1 MALPFVEALSF
12 YSRKDSVL
20 IATKTNGE
28 SIPLVKFKQKFIDL
42 IIVTESGL
50 QYMKDY
56 MEYHQD
62 LFDLIDLPKNNENEQ
77 LTLF

>member
-1 MALPFVEALSF
+1 MALPFVEGLNF
-12 YSRKDSVL
+12 YSRQDSVL
-20 IATKTNGE
+20 IAIKTNGE

-42 IIVTESGL
+42 DILSDNAL

-56 MEYHQD
+56 MQHYPN
-62 LFDLIDLPKNNENEQ
+62 LFELIDLQKKENEQ

>member
-1 MALPFVEALSF
+1 MVLPFVEDLNF

-20 IATKTNGE
+20 IAVKTNGD

-42 IIVTESGL
+42 DIVSDNAL

-56 MEYHQD
+56 MQHYPN
-62 LFDLIDLPKNNENEQ
+62 LFESIDLPKKETEQ

>member
-1 MALPFVEALSF
+1 MAVPFIEDLNF
-12 YSRKDSVL
+12 YSRKESVL

-28 SIPLVKFKQKFIDL
+28 KIPLVKFKQKFIDL
-42 IIVTESGL
+42 DILSNNAL

-56 MEYHQD
+56 MHHYPN
-62 LFDLIDLPKNNENEQ
+62 LFELIELPKKETEQ

>member
-1 MALPFVEALSF
+1 MAIPFVDGLNF

-20 IATKTNGE
+20 IANKTNGE

-42 IIVTESGL
+42 QILSDNAL

-56 MEYHQD
+56 MQHYPN
-62 LFDLIDLPKNNENEQ
+62 LFELIDLPKKETEQ
-77 LTLF
+77 LELF

>member
-1 MALPFVEALSF
+1 MSLPFVEDLNL

-20 IATKTNGE
+20 IATKTNGD

-42 IIVTESGL
+42 DIVSDNAL

-56 MEYHQD
+56 MQHYPN
-62 LFDLIDLPKNNENEQ
+62 LFELIDLPKKETEQ